1 MDDIAGIVVHGYAA
15 THDVTGRN
23 QVATAFEG
31 RFSTP
36 FTVATALVHGS
47 VRLAAFT
54 PDRLADPVVQAL
66 MHRTEVR
73 IDPDLAAAFP
83 GKRAANI
90 EITLRD
96 GRVLRHHQ
104 STRIGDPDAPLS
116 DTQLGDK
123 FQELTAPVIGDAAAK
138 ALLAQLWR
146 IDSAADVMLAPITL
160 RRAAE

>member
-1 MDDIAGIVVHGYAA
+1 
-15 THDVTGRN
+15 
-23 QVATAFEG
+23 
-31 RFSTP
+31 
-36 FTVATALVHGS
+36 
-47 VRLAAFT
+47 
-54 PDRLADPVVQAL
+54 